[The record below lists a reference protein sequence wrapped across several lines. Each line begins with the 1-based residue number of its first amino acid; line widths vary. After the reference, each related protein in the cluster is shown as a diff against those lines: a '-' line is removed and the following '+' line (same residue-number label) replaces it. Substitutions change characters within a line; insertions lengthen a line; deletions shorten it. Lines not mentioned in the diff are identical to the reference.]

1 VIDCTGDGD
10 VCARA
15 GVPYTKGREEDG
27 LMQSVTLFF
36 MLANVRYLQKR
47 HGTDIHDMLARAAE
61 EHGLEYDVPYR
72 TPSFFEQPLEGHTIV
87 QLTHMVGCDGTDADD
102 LTRAIVE
109 GRQQVQDGVRVMQ
122 YVPELA
128 GVELVSTA
136 AQLGVRETR
145 HIEGRYRLVEE
156 DLLSGRRFE
165 DGICVVRFNID
176 IHAVRPAAGTG
187 TIHIEGGKVEPYH
200 IPYRA
205 LLPVNR
211 EHLLMAGRCISGSS
225 VAHASYR
232 VTGDCV
238 AMGQAAGTAAAL
250 ALRQGISPSQLDPA
264 LLVRQLVADGV
275 RL

>member
-1 VIDCTGDGD
+1 
-10 VCARA
+10 
-15 GVPYTKGREEDG
+15 
-27 LMQSVTLFF
+27 MQSVTLFF
-36 MLANVRYLQKR
+36 MLANVRYLQES
-47 HGTDIHDMLARAAE
+47 HGADIHDMLARAAQE
-61 EHGLEYDVPYR
+61 YGLEYTVPYR
-72 TPSFFEQPLEGHTIV
+72 TPSFFEQPLDGHTIV
-87 QLTHMVGCDGTDADD
+87 QLTHMYGCDGTDADD

-109 GRQQVQDGVRVMQ
+109 GRRQVQDGVRVMQ

-156 DLLSGRRFE
+156 DLLSGRRFP
-165 DGICVVRFNID
+165 DGICIVRFNID
-176 IHAVRPAAGTG
+176 IHAVRPATGTG
-187 TIHIEGGKVEPYH
+187 TIHIEGGEVKPYH

-211 EHLLMAGRCISGSS
+211 EHLLMAGRCVSGSS

-250 ALRQGISPSQLDPA
+250 ALQQGVAPSQLDAA
-264 LLVRQLVADGV
+264 LLVRRLKADGV
-275 RL
+275 KL